1 MVPQPETMADWVAR
15 WRRLGPVLERERI
28 EDIRR
33 STAAGI
39 PAVIPTAE
47 LFRHLDIKP
56 SPESGLMQQ
65 QAWFKKLRHG

>member
-1 MVPQPETMADWVAR
+1 MADWVAR

-39 PAVIPTAE
+39 PAVIPTAD
-47 LFRHLDIKP
+47 LFRHLNVP
-56 SPESGLMQQ
+56 LSPDSGLIEQ
-65 QAWFKKLRHG
+65 QAWFAKLRHG